1 MSDIKQTTNES
12 AQSEA
17 PTERRGIFQELAHRR
32 VPQVLGLYLVG
43 AWTFMEFFDSII
55 GRHNLSPHWI
65 DISLLAIISMLPT
78 VIILAYRHGAPGA
91 QSWSKVEKVGIPA
104 NVIAMAALLM
114 FNFADKDLGTRAEII
129 EGVAPD
135 GSMLTV
141 VRPNEEY
148 RKRIYIGFF
157 KLNATG
163 IDDSMK
169 LGLSHSLGVDLDQD
183 PYTNTYNAVSSTR
196 PLIEADFTDLSAPLT
211 LMLKIARDNRMQ
223 YYLDGTLSNSTGG
236 QLQLLVNV
244 YDVADGKKLATITSS
259 PQSNLFMT
267 VDDVTPQIKK
277 AIGLPDVIIDESPDL
292 PIEEQLTSNLEAY
305 AKYVSAIKELN
316 LFNNFQAG
324 EQLLTEAIDLDQS
337 FAVAL
342 SDLAVNYLNQTRVNE
357 GLEVLKKAEKH
368 SYRLPVDRKF
378 SLATFGNI
386 FKGQLDS
393 AKATLEQWLSLYP
406 ESIQAWSSKVNLHR
420 ILNQRELAIEA
431 IDVLL
436 RLEPYA
442 TYRYLD
448 KGQFYVS
455 MGKLDEAI
463 EAFTLYAEKNP
474 TNATAHILLGDTYRR
489 QGNFEISNQQYQ
501 MAQALETNSLQSER
515 RLLENMKREG
525 KFQEAEIGY
534 LQLIDEANSDI
545 TKLELSRELR
555 SLYLETGRDLEALDW
570 YDQSYELLKSIAP
583 ESNILMTKMYE
594 SWVYARAGQIA
605 RGQVLIDEAV
615 DALQRFDNDLYRVNV
630 MIGQTMFNVFHDSSV
645 DPIPV
650 IDEVQQRVA
659 KFIGTGNDH
668 TFQLMRGIAYHLT
681 ERHKEAIPLLTE
693 YTAQFPNQDRNLWI
707 ALADSLLITDKVAE
721 AMSIYQDLLI
731 EYPAFPLAHFGL
743 AKAHFKEG
751 DYSSANAAIEV
762 ALNGWNSADEQYVE
776 KQEALQLAAQIV
788 ANQQSAD

>member
-1 MSDIKQTTNES
+1 MSDNNTNANETP
-12 AQSEA
+12 QSEA
-17 PTERRGIFQELAHRR
+17 SIEPRGFFQELAHRR

-55 GRHNLSPHWI
+55 GRHNLSPYWI
-65 DISLLAIISMLPT
+65 DLSLLVIVCMLPT

-91 QSWSKVEKVGIPA
+91 QSWSAVEKAGIPV
-104 NVIAMAALLM
+104 NVITVAAILIL
-114 FNFADKDLGTRAEII
+114 NFADKDLGTRAEII

-135 GSMLTV
+135 GSILTV
-141 VRPNEEY
+141 VRPREEY

-157 KLNATG
+157 KLNAPR

-183 PYTNTYNAVSSTR
+183 PYTNTYNAVASSR

-223 YYLDGTLSNSTGG
+223 YYLDGALSTTSDGL
-236 QLQLLVNV
+236 LQLLVNV
-244 YDVADGKKLATITSS
+244 YDVADGKKISTVTSS
-259 PQSNLFMT
+259 SQPNLFMT
-267 VDDVTPQIKK
+267 IDDVTPKVKQ
-277 AIGLPDVIIDESPDL
+277 AIGLPEIIIDESPDL
-292 PIEEQLTSNLEAY
+292 PVEEQLTSNLDAY
-305 AKYVSAIKELN
+305 AKYVIAIKEIS

-324 EQLLTEAIDLDQS
+324 EQLLLEAIQLDQS

-357 GLEVLKKAEKH
+357 GLEMLKKAEKH

-386 FKGQLDS
+386 FKGQLNT

-406 ESIQAWSSKVNLHR
+406 ESIQAWASKVNLHR
-420 ILNQRELAIEA
+420 ILNERELAIEA
-431 IDVLL
+431 LDMLL

-455 MGKLDEAI
+455 LGNLDKAI
-463 EAFTLYAEKNP
+463 EAFKLYSEKNP

-489 QGNFEISNQQYQ
+489 QGNFELSNQEYQ

-515 RLLENMKREG
+515 RLLENLKREG
-525 KFQEAEIGY
+525 KFSEAEIGY
-534 LQLIDEANSDI
+534 LQLINEANSDI
-545 TKLELSRELR
+545 TKLELSTELR

-570 YDQSYELLKSIAP
+570 YDKSYELLKSVAP

-594 SWVYARAGQIA
+594 SWVYARAGQVA
-605 RGQVLIDEAV
+605 RGQMLIDEGVA
-615 DALQRFDNDLYRVNV
+615 ALERYDNDLFRVNV
-630 MIGQTMFNVFHDSSV
+630 MIGQTMFNVFHDATI

-650 IDEVQQRVA
+650 IDEVQERVA
-659 KFIGTGNDH
+659 KFVGTGNDH
-668 TFQLMRGIAYHLT
+668 TFQMMRGIAYHIT
-681 ERHKEAIPLLTE
+681 EQHEQAIPLLTE
-693 YTAQFPNQDRNLWI
+693 YTSQFPNQDRNLWI
-707 ALADSLLITDKVAE
+707 ALADSLLVTEQVTE
-721 AMSIYQDLLI
+721 AMTIYQDLLK
-731 EYPAFPLAHFGL
+731 EYPAYPLAHFGL
-743 AKAHFKEG
+743 AKAHFKKE
-751 DYSSANAAIEV
+751 DYGSANSAIEI
-762 ALNGWNSADEQYVE
+762 ALTGWESADEQYAE
-776 KQEALQLAAQIV
+776 KKEALELAAQIV
-788 ANQQSAD
+788 ANQQSAE